1 MKLERLLPKDVVSFC
16 ISSNFSG
23 LRRAFISDYIDRQT
37 DRQTDR
43 KTDISVDRHTD
54 SQISATM

>member
-23 LRRAFISDYIDRQT
+23 LSRAFISDYIDRQI

-43 KTDISVDRHTD
+43 
-54 SQISATM
+54 